1 MLVFIFWPSSPF
13 WLDKIIIIHF
23 QGFVATL
30 DAEKKD
36 KVLIKLLGLGR
47 GSLDF
52 AKNFILGSDD
62 PEDPEPP
69 SEDLPEWCKC
79 RVCRPMPDEQE
90 NVCCKRVTCITNY
103 TSFSNI
109 CLDRDILEVCIKAR
123 CDIRADEFNF
133 SMESFRKAGYRQYA
147 LWRYGKLGRGN
158 RRVIP
163 TCVVRRIRTRYPAP
177 DGRYMGFRAN

>member
-13 WLDKIIIIHF
+13 WLHKIISIHF

-62 PEDPEPP
+62 PEDPEP
-69 SEDLPEWCKC
+69 
-79 RVCRPMPDEQE
+79 
-90 NVCCKRVTCITNY
+90 
-103 TSFSNI
+103 SN
-109 CLDRDILEVCIKAR
+109 
-123 CDIRADEFNF
+123 
-133 SMESFRKAGYRQYA
+133 AG
-147 LWRYGKLGRGN
+147 
-158 RRVIP
+158 
-163 TCVVRRIRTRYPAP
+163 
-177 DGRYMGFRAN
+177 